1 MKKSTE
7 PDLRELAEAAFR
19 QAAKVVIERAK
30 QTGTPLILWEN
41 GAVKKVDPH
50 RFRLKPKRRQKKR

>member
-1 MKKSTE
+1 LT
-7 PDLRELAEAAFR
+7 ELAEAAFR

-30 QTGTPLILWEN
+30 QTGTPLILWED

-50 RFRLKPKRRQKKR
+50 RFRLKPKRRKKKR